1 MAESKKTTEKNIFTP
16 ERTVKYFFVS
26 LIGTIIAA
34 LIIWPLLDMLF
45 DQIRNTAFS
54 YNVMDH
60 IVGPIIF
67 AVIINVLEFIF
78 WNFFHK
84 KEAR

>member
-1 MAESKKTTEKNIFTP
+1 MTENIFTP
-16 ERTVKYFFVS
+16 KRTAKYFIVS

-45 DQIRNTAFS
+45 DQISGKTFS

-60 IVGPIIF
+60 VVGPIIF
-67 AVIINVLEFIF
+67 SIIISVLEFIF

-84 KEAR
+84 KSK

>member
-1 MAESKKTTEKNIFTP
+1 MAEKNIFTP

-45 DQIRNTAFS
+45 DQFTNTTFS
-54 YNVMDH
+54 YNVIDH
-60 IVGPIIF
+60 VVLPIIF
-67 AVIINVLEFIF
+67 SIIINVLEFIF

-84 KEAR
+84 KSN